1 MISEGHSQPR
11 KSNIQKA
18 IILVIN
24 VPKHLCL
31 VYKCLIE
38 TLLHQRCKSGTS
50 ICAIFYGLVLIFEL
64 SQHAPAHHCCLLPKP
79 RWTRR
84 WPLYPGLSPS
94 SLSSSR
100 GWKSERVWT
109 RGPRRQRDDEPSSAD
124 TAELWDAVNGCDR
137 LKDLQCPAFYPF
149 FYFHGP
155 IF

>member
-64 SQHAPAHHCCLLPKP
+64 SQHAPAHHCYQHQITSAIYLCMMLIGETKMAFSCYIL
-79 RWTRR
+79 T
-84 WPLYPGLSPS
+84 GS
-94 SLSSSR
+94 SWFY
-100 GWKSERVWT
+100 WKFMQFCRKLDYGVIH
-109 RGPRRQRDDEPSSAD
+109 
-124 TAELWDAVNGCDR
+124 V
-137 LKDLQCPAFYPF
+137 
-149 FYFHGP
+149 
-155 IF
+155 